1 MIGVPMKKKDLE
13 IRLQSLETFRRPKV
27 SLEQY
32 PTPSVIASDILFS
45 AYAVGDIA
53 GKKVADLGCGTGIFA
68 IGAYLLGAESVTAF
82 DIDPEALGTAKE
94 NASSCGCEIEFVECD
109 ISQVSGRYDTVLMNP
124 PFGSQNKHAD
134 RPFLAKAMEIADS
147 VYSIHM
153 AVTLDYI
160 EKTAA
165 ASGRS
170 VESHKTYKYEIPHT
184 FSFHSKARKSVDVTA
199 VNIR

>member
-1 MIGVPMKKKDLE
+1 MKKKDLE
-13 IRLQSLETFRRPKV
+13 IALQSLEVFEDPKA

-45 AYAVGDIA
+45 AYAAGDIA
-53 GKKVADLGCGTGIFA
+53 GRRVADLGCGTGIFA
-68 IGAYLLGAESVTAF
+68 IGAWLLGAESVTAF
-82 DIDPEALGTAKE
+82 DTDPQALVTARR
-94 NASSCGCEIEFVECD
+94 NAEKLQCQIEFVECD
-109 ISQVSGRYDTVLMNP
+109 VRDVAGEYDTVLMNP

-134 RPFLAKAMEIADS
+134 RPFLAKAMGSADS

-153 AVTLDYI
+153 ACTLDYI

-165 ASGRS
+165 EAGRS
-170 VESHKTYKYEIPHT
+170 VCSHKTYKYEIPHT
-184 FSFHSKARKSVDVTA
+184 FSFHSKTRKIVDVIA

>member
-1 MIGVPMKKKDLE
+1 MKKKDLE
-13 IRLQSLETFRRPKV
+13 IKLQSLEVFERPKV

-45 AYAVGDIA
+45 AYAAGDIA
-53 GKKVADLGCGTGIFA
+53 GKRVADLGCGTGIFA
-68 IGAYLLGAESVTAF
+68 IGAWLLGAELVTAF
-82 DIDPEALGTAKE
+82 DTDADALEIARR
-94 NASSCGCEIEFVECD
+94 NAERLQCQIEFVKCD
-109 ISQVSGRYDTVLMNP
+109 VSEVEGKFDTVLMNP

-134 RPFLAKAMEIADS
+134 RPFLSKAMESAGS

-153 AVTLDYI
+153 ACTSDYI

-165 ASGRS
+165 SAGRS
-170 VESHKTYKYEIPHT
+170 VCSHKTYKYEIPHT
-184 FSFHSKARKSVDVTA
+184 FSFHSKTRKSVDVIA

>member
-1 MIGVPMKKKDLE
+1 MTKKELE
-13 IRLQSLETFRRPKV
+13 MALQSLEVFDNPKV
-27 SLEQY
+27 NLEQY

-45 AYAVGDIA
+45 AYAAGDIA
-53 GKKVADLGCGTGIFA
+53 GKRVADLGCGTGIFA

-82 DIDPEALGTAKE
+82 DIDADALGIAERNSVSK
-94 NASSCGCEIEFVECD
+94 GCEIEFVKCNINE
-109 ISQVSGRYDTVLMNP
+109 VSGSFDTVLMNP

-134 RPFLAKAMEIADS
+134 RPFLSKAMGIADS

-153 AVTLDYI
+153 ACTLDYI
-160 EKTAA
+160 EKTAEA
-165 ASGRS
+165 AGRT
-170 VESHKTYKYEIPHT
+170 VASHKTYKYEIPHT

>member
-1 MIGVPMKKKDLE
+1 MKKKELE
-13 IRLQSLETFRRPKV
+13 MALQSLEVFDNPKV
-27 SLEQY
+27 NLEQY

-45 AYAVGDIA
+45 AYAAGDIA
-53 GKKVADLGCGTGIFA
+53 GKRVADLGCGTGIFA

-82 DIDPEALGTAKE
+82 DIDADALEIAE
-94 NASSCGCEIEFVECD
+94 RNSASKGCEIEFVKCSINEA
-109 ISQVSGRYDTVLMNP
+109 SGSFDTVLMNP

-134 RPFLAKAMEIADS
+134 TPFLMKAMEIADS

-153 AVTLDYI
+153 ACTSDYI
-160 EKTAA
+160 EKTAVSA
-165 ASGRS
+165 GKQVTGRI
-170 VESHKTYKYEIPHT
+170 TYKYEIPHT

>member
-1 MIGVPMKKKDLE
+1 MKKKDLE
-13 IRLQSLETFRRPKV
+13 ISLQSLEVFNNPKV

-45 AYAVGDIA
+45 AYAAGDIA
-53 GKKVADLGCGTGIFA
+53 GKRIADLGCGTGIFA

-82 DIDPEALGTAKE
+82 DIDGDALEIARRNSESK
-94 NASSCGCEIEFVECD
+94 GCEIEFVQCSID
-109 ISQVSGRYDTVLMNP
+109 DVSGSFDTVLMNP

-134 RPFLAKAMEIADS
+134 RPFLSKAMEISGS

-153 AVTLDYI
+153 ACTLDYI

-165 ASGRS
+165 SAGRT
-170 VESHKTYKYEIPHT
+170 VAGYKTYKYEIPHT
-184 FSFHSKARKSVDVTA
+184 FSFHNKTKKSVDVIA
-199 VNIR
+199 VSIR